1 MRPSIGATTAC
12 AAVQDR
18 PPARAASAP
27 GARVRA
33 PGSAVARSR
42 RFRGAAPRP
51 RRTAQSSS
59 PAAVSPPCSLPSAS
73 DEAQG
78 RQLEVLGVVDE
89 HVAPARGDPRA
100 HVGLVAQ
107 EGDGAQE
114 RGRRSRARPA
124 RAASGRGSRRGRR
137 TRARARRAG
146 RPAGRAAAQRATS
159 SAVTIASLRRS
170 MRAMTDASR
179 VAGLPW
185 KSWTWSVSSSTRS
198 SSIASRS
205 AGATGTTKGSSPAS
219 SASSRSRRAAKPCTV
234 WTASSSKPRSSS
246 SSTPVRSASA
256 AASEAVRARTCSGAS
271 PPAEASH
278 AWRASSARVLPVP
291 AAPTTSSG
299 PPRCAATSRCAGVR
313 PSSGSGTPLGYGR
326 ARSCSPQLP

>member
-1 MRPSIGATTAC
+1 
-12 AAVQDR
+12 
-18 PPARAASAP
+18 
-27 GARVRA
+27 
-33 PGSAVARSR
+33 
-42 RFRGAAPRP
+42 
-51 RRTAQSSS
+51 
-59 PAAVSPPCSLPSAS
+59 
-73 DEAQG
+73 
-78 RQLEVLGVVDE
+78 
-89 HVAPARGDPRA
+89 
-100 HVGLVAQ
+100 
-107 EGDGAQE
+107 
-114 RGRRSRARPA
+114 
-124 RAASGRGSRRGRR
+124 
-137 TRARARRAG
+137 
-146 RPAGRAAAQRATS
+146 
-159 SAVTIASLRRS
+159 

-219 SASSRSRRAAKPCTV
+219 SASSRSRRAPKPCTV

-326 ARSCSPQLP
+326 ARSCSPQLAVTISAPRSSGGPTRPPSIGISGMSVSWTKRSHTSLDSYIGGDEEPAVRRPRGVEATRGACRPRRRSRPRRSPGTPPRCRPARSASADRPSWCPFGDVGRTGRPTVSDPAHRGRARAAPSLV